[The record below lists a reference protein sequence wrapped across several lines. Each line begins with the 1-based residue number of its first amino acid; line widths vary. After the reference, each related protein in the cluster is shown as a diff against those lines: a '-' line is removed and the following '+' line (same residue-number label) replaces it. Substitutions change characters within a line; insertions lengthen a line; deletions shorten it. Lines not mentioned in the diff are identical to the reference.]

1 MAQKPR
7 ISNRAL
13 ENIRTYFLNTNQ
25 RVFKVRELKEMI
37 SSMRQ
42 ECGLQK
48 SITLEILVNEL
59 GLQKTR
65 LDFPQRPETR
75 YHTEDATVYEITA
88 TLKPKNY
95 FSHQTALFL
104 NKLINEEPKDVFIN
118 AEQTPKPRWD
128 STLEQKNIDR
138 AFKSSPRITN
148 NVAEYGKHKLHLLSG
163 KQTANL
169 GVVSKAIS
177 NGRTVPITNI
187 ERTLIDVVVRPAYS
201 GGLETVQK
209 AFRNAKGRVSV
220 RLMMDILSK
229 LDHLY
234 PYHQSIGFLLDQS
247 GVFSKAEIEPLLEIP
262 REFDFHLAHKIQS
275 PKYSKR
281 WRIYYP
287 SGRKSK

>member
-1 MAQKPR
+1 MDTKPR
-7 ISNRAL
+7 ISKSVL
-13 ENIRTYFLNTNQ
+13 ENVRSYFLQTNQ
-25 RVFKVRELKEMI
+25 KVFKLRELKEIM

-42 ECGLQK
+42 EWGLQK
-48 SITLEILVNEL
+48 SVTLEILTNEI

-75 YHTEDATVYEITA
+75 YHNKDATVYEIAA
-88 TLKPKNY
+88 TVKPKNY

-104 NKLINEEPKDVFIN
+104 NKLISEEPTDIFIN

-138 AFKSSPRITN
+138 AFKSSPRVTTN
-148 NVAEYGKHKLHLLSG
+148 IAEYEKHKLYLLSG
-163 KQTANL
+163 KQTGNL
-169 GVVSKAIS
+169 GVVDKAIS
-177 NGRTVPITNI
+177 NGRIVPVTNI

-209 AFRNAKGRVSV
+209 AFHNAKGKVSV
-220 RLMMDILSK
+220 RLMMNILSK

-247 GVFSKAEIEPLLEIP
+247 GVFSDTEIEPLSEIP
-262 REFDFHLAHKIQS
+262 KEFDFHLAHKIQS

-281 WRIYYP
+281 WKIYYP
-287 SGRKSK
+287 SSIEN